1 MLALFKGLPT
11 GRPPPTSVMVI
22 CEAAKHWPPFQQFQ
36 PAMGAL
42 MTELA
47 LVVDHHVLRTAIESR
62 YAGFHHCSAKP
73 YAAPSLLPPQI
84 N

>member
-1 MLALFKGLPT
+1 
-11 GRPPPTSVMVI
+11 
-22 CEAAKHWPPFQQFQ
+22 
-36 PAMGAL
+36 MGAL